1 MFIPAY
7 YRNNDLSEIKSFIR
21 KNSFAT
27 LITHGTENPE
37 ATHIPIELIEQNDE
51 EAYLQGHISRANPQ
65 WKCFNDT
72 DLVLAI
78 FQGPHSYVSSGWYN
92 HVNVPTWNYMAVH
105 VYGKIK
111 IIENDEL
118 YQSLKGLVDRY
129 ESTSSKPIKVE
140 ELPEDMMSKYM
151 KGIVGFRIA
160 MEKIEGKWKLSQNR
174 DKEDHKNIIRELEN
188 LGDINARLVAEEMKK
203 HGIIE

>member
-1 MFIPAY
+1 MYIPSY
-7 YRNNDLSEIKSFIR
+7 YRNNDISEIKSFIR

-27 LITHGTENPE
+27 LITRGAENPE
-37 ATHIPIELIEQNDE
+37 ATHIPIELIEQNKGE
-51 EAYLQGHISRANPQ
+51 TYLQGHISRANPQ
-65 WKCFNDT
+65 WKNFSDT

-78 FQGPHSYVSSGWYN
+78 FQGPHTYVSSGWYN

-129 ESTSSKPIKVE
+129 ESTSPKPVKVE
-140 ELPEDMMSKYM
+140 ELPEDMMNKYM
-151 KGIVGFRIA
+151 KGIVGFRIS

-174 DKEDHKNIIRELEN
+174 DKEDHQNIIHQLEK
-188 LGDINARLVAEEMKK
+188 LDDVNARLVAEEMRRLNN
-203 HGIIE
+203 G